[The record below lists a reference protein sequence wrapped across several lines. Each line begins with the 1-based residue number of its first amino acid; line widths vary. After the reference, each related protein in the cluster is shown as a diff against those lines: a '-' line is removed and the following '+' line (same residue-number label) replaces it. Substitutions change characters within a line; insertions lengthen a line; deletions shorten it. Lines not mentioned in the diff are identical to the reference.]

1 MPGGMPRGL
10 IAPTDRWVGG
20 GFFDGQT
27 MTPPRTVEVELL
39 AYDARDV
46 VRAAGGEGAELPH
59 RLGALLGEGLEQY
72 IRDEAEWSTL
82 AAIVGGA
89 GGSVGESGARRLQ
102 ILRRREA
109 EALVVSMRART
120 IASEVE
126 VQRLSARVAAL
137 EEENAHF
144 KARMLQLRAEI
155 PRLQRRRDQLHSVL
169 EGQAPER
176 AHPCSLAARLA
187 ARLQRLWRRWAM
199 P

>member
-1 MPGGMPRGL
+1 
-10 IAPTDRWVGG
+10 
-20 GFFDGQT
+20 

-39 AYDARDV
+39 AYDARDIV
-46 VRAAGGEGAELPH
+46 HAAGGEGAGLPH

-82 AAIVGGA
+82 AAVVGGA
-89 GGSVGESGARRLQ
+89 GTAVGGPRAPRLQ

-126 VQRLSARVAAL
+126 VQRLSARVEAL
-137 EEENAHF
+137 EEANAHF
-144 KARMLQLRAEI
+144 KARMLQLRAEVR
-155 PRLQRRRDQLHSVL
+155 RLQRRRDQLRSLL
-169 EGQAPER
+169 ERRAPEQAPPR
-176 AHPCSLAARLA
+176 PLAARLA
-187 ARLQRLWRRWAM
+187 TRLRRLWRRWAM